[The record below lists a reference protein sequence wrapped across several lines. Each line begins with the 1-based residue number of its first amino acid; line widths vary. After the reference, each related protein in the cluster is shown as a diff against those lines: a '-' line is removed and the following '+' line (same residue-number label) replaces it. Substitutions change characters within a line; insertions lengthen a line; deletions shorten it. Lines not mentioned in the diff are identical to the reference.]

1 MKKQKFRKAGHKHRF
16 THYASSELV
25 ALALDIMLLW
35 MFVNLFDWH
44 YLVSVSAAYFIAITV
59 HYYGVRKRVFHG
71 TIRDPFHTYS
81 YFLAVGLFGFA
92 ITLIVVLLSVTFI
105 HSNYILARA
114 FAALGVIPA
123 TYFFNGLITFTM
135 PRPLPHD
142 DGYCNI
148 PDKRRK

>member
-1 MKKQKFRKAGHKHRF
+1 MKKKILREKHKHRF

-25 ALALDIMLLW
+25 ALALDVVILW
-35 MFVNLFDWH
+35 IFASVFNFN
-44 YLVSVSAAYFIAITV
+44 YLISVGLAYLIAITA
-59 HYYGVRKRVFHG
+59 HYHSVRKHVFHG
-71 TIRDPFHTYS
+71 TVRDPFHSYS
-81 YFLAVGLFGFA
+81 YFLAVGVFGFA
-92 ITLIVVLLSVTFI
+92 ITLIVVLLSVSFI